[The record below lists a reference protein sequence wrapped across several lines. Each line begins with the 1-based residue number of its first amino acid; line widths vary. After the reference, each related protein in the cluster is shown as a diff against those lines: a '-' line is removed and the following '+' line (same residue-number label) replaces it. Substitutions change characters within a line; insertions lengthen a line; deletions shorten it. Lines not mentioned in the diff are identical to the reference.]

1 MAAAEAESGTAWSD
15 AGELRSACGGSKLDS
30 ASLSFSNKI
39 ESETGDDSFDRLKRF
54 WKNYLNQYRRHDLK
68 GHT

>member
-1 MAAAEAESGTAWSD
+1 MAAAEAEFGTAEFD

-54 WKNYLNQYRRHDLK
+54 
-68 GHT
+68 